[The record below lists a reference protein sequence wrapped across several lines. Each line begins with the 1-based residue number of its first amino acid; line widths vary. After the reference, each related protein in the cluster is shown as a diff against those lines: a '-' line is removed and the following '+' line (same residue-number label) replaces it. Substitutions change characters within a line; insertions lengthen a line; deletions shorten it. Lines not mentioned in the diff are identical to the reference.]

1 MKTELLMQWL
11 EQPDD
16 LSQLDGCFRSL
27 SNPCVNLIDTLKAE
41 NLANPELLAI
51 HCFLQDGRNFDLSSC
66 RNGII
71 SMKES
76 SD

>member
-41 NLANPELLAI
+41 KQTLNYWPFTVFYKTVEILIFPLAE
-51 HCFLQDGRNFDLSSC
+51 
-66 RNGII
+66 
-71 SMKES
+71 MV
-76 SD
+76 